1 MPDHT
6 RTEQETLA
14 AQAEMFRLADSEH
27 GLSMSVLARET
38 GVSLETLKSYNR
50 SNIFARAKMPL
61 PVFVKLLRVIPDD
74 CTSVITSIANKVITS
89 SESDD
94 GDFDALGREAAGFV
108 SEMLDA
114 EADGKIDHI
123 ETARLKRRAARM
135 APLTQKV
142 ART

>member
-1 MPDHT
+1 
-6 RTEQETLA
+6 
-14 AQAEMFRLADSEH
+14 
-27 GLSMSVLARET
+27 
-38 GVSLETLKSYNR
+38 
-50 SNIFARAKMPL
+50 MPL

-142 ART
+142 ARA